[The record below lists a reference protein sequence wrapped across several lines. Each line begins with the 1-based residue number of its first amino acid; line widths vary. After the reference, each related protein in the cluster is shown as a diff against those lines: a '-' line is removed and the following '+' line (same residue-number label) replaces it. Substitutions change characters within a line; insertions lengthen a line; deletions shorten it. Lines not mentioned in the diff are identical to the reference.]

1 MEYRPDRVGI
11 MRILPL
17 VPVQI
22 LPYNNYLDIFDINDS
37 HVWSLLFT
45 QH

>member
-11 MRILPL
+11 MRILYL
-17 VPVQI
+17 VPAQI
-22 LPYNNYLDIFDINDS
+22 LPHNNYLDIFDINDI
-37 HVWSLLFT
+37 HVWGLLFT